1 MNISVFLSYPKPHLK
16 SQKDFVNKLREYLEQ
31 RGLQPRTLGVT
42 DYDMEAPLTAIRRLM
57 LESNGLITVAFRR
70 NRIEKGSGKPDS
82 DIGEKTMIC
91 PENG

>member
-57 LESNGLITVAFRR
+57 LEENIPYVIYGFDIY
-70 NRIEKGSGKPDS
+70 NIEISRSGSLYS
-82 DIGEKTMIC
+82 YR
-91 PENG
+91 